1 MQRQEGSRP
10 VTERPQHQSRDAADP
25 AHFVLKRG
33 HHGRFR
39 FTLRTPLGGIG
50 GEVFVRGE
58 DGTREEQEREA
69 LRRIGQLARDL
80 LAEIEQL
87 DGGG

>member
-1 MQRQEGSRP
+1 MQRQEGNRP
-10 VTERPQHQSRDAADP
+10 VTERPQRRSQDATDP
-25 AHFVLKRG
+25 MHFVLKRG

-39 FTLRTPLGGIG
+39 FTLRNTLGGIG

-58 DGTREEQEREA
+58 DGPRDEQEREA

-87 DGGG
+87 GDGA

>member
-1 MQRQEGSRP
+1 
-10 VTERPQHQSRDAADP
+10 VTERSPHRPRGAGDP

-39 FTLRTPLGGIG
+39 FTLRNALGGIG

-58 DGTREEQEREA
+58 DGPRDEREREA
-69 LRRIGQLARDL
+69 LRRIERLARDL
-80 LAEIEQL
+80 LAEIDQL
-87 DGGG
+87 GGSS